1 MILTTLK
8 NYLWRLSGRN
18 PSRNVRNLKFQLDK
32 RMFLFDRGKFYWLCG
47 GINCVA
53 VLSRW
58 WLMELSFYFRE
69 QLLFLRHVLST
80 VGSLVVRTLQL
91 RTTFCP
97 TSYVKFGVMM
107 VTVIIEFASV
117 WGIAPEVAVTTANIN
132 CDKRLSSLCN
142 CKKVDDETH
151 FYLGG
156 APSRE
161 IEFAR
166 FCYMVAVK
174 VGIGG

>member
-1 MILTTLK
+1 MYVPVWSRETL
-8 NYLWRLSGRN
+8 LIVWRNKLCFSLESLVADGIIVLFSRTVTVS
-18 PSRNVRNLKFQLDK
+18 PSRLVHCTK
-32 RMFLFDRGKFYWLCG
+32 
-47 GINCVA
+47 
-53 VLSRW
+53 
-58 WLMELSFYFRE
+58 
-69 QLLFLRHVLST
+69 
-80 VGSLVVRTLQL
+80 VGSFVVRTLQL

-174 VGIGG
+174 VGIGC